1 MGPVQGTGTIRPG
14 LYADGRH
21 SVTTIELVRHA
32 KAHSRERWWGK
43 PDRERPLT
51 DAGLGQAK
59 ALARDLR
66 SGEPIA
72 ALYSSPFVRCVQSLE
87 PLAKAIGLP
96 IVADEGLAEVTA
108 LPPLD
113 GGDGWV
119 ASAWL
124 AGRGLS
130 FVDQVLEKH
139 AEERVVACTH
149 GDVAPALV
157 ALLVGRDGV
166 AVPAVRLRKG
176 ARFTLRFDGRR
187 CLAVA
192 PTDAPQERTPG

>member
-1 MGPVQGTGTIRPG
+1 M
-14 LYADGRH
+14 
-21 SVTTIELVRHA
+21 TTIELVRHA
-32 KAHSRERWWGK
+32 KAHSRDRWWGK
-43 PDRERPLT
+43 PDRDRPLT
-51 DAGLGQAK
+51 DAGMNQAR

-72 ALYSSPFVRCVQSLE
+72 ALYSSPYVRCVQSLE
-87 PLAKAIGLP
+87 PLSAAVGLP
-96 IVADEGLAEVTA
+96 ILTDEGLAEVTA

-124 AGRGLS
+124 GGRALAY
-130 FVDQVLEKH
+130 VENILDKH
-139 AEERVVACTH
+139 AGERVVACTH

-176 ARFTLRFDGRR
+176 ARFSLTFDGRR
-187 CLAVA
+187 CIGVV
-192 PTDAPQERTPG
+192 PTDAPQERTPA

>member
-1 MGPVQGTGTIRPG
+1 
-14 LYADGRH
+14 
-21 SVTTIELVRHA
+21 VTTIELVRHA
-32 KAHSRERWWGK
+32 KAQSRDRWWGK

-51 DAGLGQAK
+51 DAGIDQSK

-66 SGEPIA
+66 SGGPIA
-72 ALYSSPFVRCVQSLE
+72 ALYSSPYVRCAQSLE
-87 PLAKAIGLP
+87 PLATAIGLP
-96 IVADEGLAEVTA
+96 ILYDDGLAEVTA

-124 AGRGLS
+124 AGRALAY
-130 FVDQVLEKH
+130 VDAVLDKH
-139 AEERVVACTH
+139 DGERIVACTH

-176 ARFTLRFDGRR
+176 ARFTLTFDGRR
-187 CLAVA
+187 CITVVQ
-192 PTDAPQERTPG
+192 TDAPQERTPG